1 MFTER
6 KIEKF
11 QQTISGLPDTP
22 NLSAAELKRRFDACP
37 EELRAALNGV
47 CDDGAA
53 LEKRMDAY
61 RAETFE
67 GEITRDML
75 APAVQSEISGKA
87 EQTALDTKADQ
98 TELNAANAAISQ
110 MQTQITAKCSLICG
124 EYTGDGT
131 ESKTIELG
139 VQPKAVFVYPT
150 ESAYVDRDGGEFHS
164 GLAFPGYPVTCPYGT
179 DTPYMVLEVTAT
191 GFKVYYREWDDI
203 DLNSNAKFRYLAFV

>member
-37 EELRAALNGV
+37 EELRQALNGV

-67 GEITRDML
+67 GEITRSML
-75 APAVQSEISGKA
+75 APAVREELGGKA
-87 EQTALDTKADQ
+87 DAGTND
-98 TELNAANAAISQ
+98 AAHEAFSA
-110 MQTQITAKCSLICG
+110 QIAKKCEVYFG
-124 EYTGDGT
+124 TYTGDG
-131 ESKTIELG
+131 EANRVIELG
-139 VQPKAVFVYPT
+139 FRPVAAIILCEESFFALKTQTYTCVQNTDVTTTASAMAENGLHVGTTEKDSRYPSSNT
-150 ESAYVDRDGGEFHS
+150 
-164 GLAFPGYPVTCPYGT
+164 
-179 DTPYMVLEVTAT
+179 
-191 GFKVYYREWDDI
+191 
-203 DLNSNAKFRYLAFV
+203 NAKGKTYEYIAFKA

>member
-11 QQTISGLPDTP
+11 QQTVSALPDTP
-22 NLSAAELKRRFDACP
+22 NLSASAELKRRFDACP

-75 APAVQSEISGKA
+75 APAVRGEFPEKRT
-87 EQTALDTKADQ
+87 QTACRTNRRARMKTDKTLQTADRKKVRSSVG
-98 TELNAANAAISQ
+98 T
-110 MQTQITAKCSLICG
+110 
-124 EYTGDGT
+124 YTGNGT
-131 ESKTIELG
+131 ASQIITLG
-139 VQPKAVFVYPT
+139 FTSECCDFA
-150 ESAYVDRDGGEFHS
+150 SRS
-164 GLAFPGYPVTCPYGT
+164 GSQLSSGST
-179 DTPYMVLEVTAT
+179 M
-191 GFKVYYREWDDI
+191 
-203 DLNSNAKFRYLAFV
+203 

>member
-11 QQTISGLPDTP
+11 QQTVSALPDTP

-37 EELRAALNGV
+37 EELRTALNGV

-75 APAVQSEISGKA
+75 APAVRDELSGKA
-87 EQTALDTKADQ
+87 EQTAL
-98 TELNAANAAISQ
+98 AAETAARENLAETVAQ
-110 MQTQITAKCSLICG
+110 KCECYFG
-124 EYTGDGT
+124 TYTGDGKAT
-131 ESKTIELG
+131 QFINLG
-139 VQPKAVFVYPT
+139 FTPKAVICLLSGSRWV
-150 ESAYVDRDGGEFHS
+150 SGNYVNGGIALQNAPAGGTS
-164 GLAFPGYPVTCPYGT
+164 GYITIVENGF
-179 DTPYMVLEVTAT
+179 EVTY
-191 GFKVYYREWDDI
+191 KKNVDI
-203 DLNSNAKFRYLAFV
+203 LVNSLNSVFYFIAFH

>member
-37 EELRAALNGV
+37 EELRKALNGV

-75 APAVQSEISGKA
+75 APAVRDELSGKA
-87 EQTALDTKADQ
+87 EQTAL
-98 TELNAANAAISQ
+98 AAETAARENLAETVAQKCEILLGTYTGNGAESQ
-110 MQTQITAKCSLICG
+110 MIP
-124 EYTGDGT
+124 
-131 ESKTIELG
+131 LG
-139 VQPKAVFVYPT
+139 FTPKAVLVLH
-150 ESAYVDRDGGEFHS
+150 GGTRVADTNFGYG
-164 GLAFPGYPVTCPYGT
+164 GLAFA
-179 DTPYMVLEVTAT
+179 DTPAAYSSYVCVTVVKN
-191 GFKVYYREWDDI
+191 GFTVRYHHNTYVHANMNGEKYT
-203 DLNSNAKFRYLAFV
+203 YLAFK

>member
-11 QQTISGLPDTP
+11 QQTISALPDTP

-37 EELRAALNGV
+37 EELRKALNGV

-75 APAVQSEISGKA
+75 APAVQGEISGKA
-87 EQTALDTKADQ
+87 EQTALDAETAAREKTDETLQ
-98 TELNAANAAISQ
+98 TAVAKKCEVHVGTYTGNGAASQ
-110 MQTQITAKCSLICG
+110 MIA
-124 EYTGDGT
+124 
-131 ESKTIELG
+131 LG
-139 VQPKAVFVYPT
+139 FTPVAVFCIKEGYQLNSSST
-150 ESAYVDRDGGEFHS
+150 TYGGF
-164 GLAFPGYPVTCPYGT
+164 AV
-179 DTPYMVLEVTAT
+179 T
-191 GFKVYYREWDDI
+191 GFPAKAGSTKLVEIKEGGFIVYESDNRRANGKGILYHYMALR
-203 DLNSNAKFRYLAFV
+203 

>member
-11 QQTISGLPDTP
+11 QQTVSALPDTP

-37 EELRAALNGV
+37 EELRQALNGV

-87 EQTALDTKADQ
+87 EQTAL
-98 TELNAANAAISQ
+98 AAETAARENLAETVAQKCEILLGTFRGNGS
-110 MQTQITAKCSLICG
+110 TQSITLGFRPKVVMVMSTCG
-124 EYTGDGT
+124 LGHYSGVAFDGAPQR
-131 ESKTIELG
+131 ENQIII
-139 VQPKAVFVYPT
+139 
-150 ESAYVDRDGGEFHS
+150 
-164 GLAFPGYPVTCPYGT
+164 T
-179 DTPYMVLEVTAT
+179 DT
-191 GFKVYYREWDDI
+191 GFQVKYEQNYDGVNQSDVDQ
-203 DLNSNAKFRYLAFV
+203 RYLAFRT

>member
-37 EELRAALNGV
+37 EELRQALNGV

-75 APAVQSEISGKA
+75 APAVREELSGKA
-87 EQTALDTKADQ
+87 DADTNNTAHEAFS
-98 TELNAANAAISQ
+98 A
-110 MQTQITAKCSLICG
+110 QIAQKCEVYFG
-124 EYTGDGT
+124 TYTGDGKAT
-131 ESKTIELG
+131 QFINLG
-139 VQPKAVFVYPT
+139 FTPKAVICLL
-150 ESAYVDRDGGEFHS
+150 SGSRWISGNYVQGGIALQNAPAGGTS
-164 GLAFPGYPVTCPYGT
+164 GYITIVENGF
-179 DTPYMVLEVTAT
+179 EVTYQ
-191 GFKVYYREWDDI
+191 KNVDI
-203 DLNSNAKFRYLAFV
+203 RVNSLNSVFYFIAFH

>member
-37 EELRAALNGV
+37 EELRKALNGA

-75 APAVQSEISGKA
+75 APAVREELSGKA
-87 EQTALDTKADQ
+87 DADTNNTAHEAFS
-98 TELNAANAAISQ
+98 A
-110 MQTQITAKCSLICG
+110 QIAQKCEVYFG
-124 EYTGDGT
+124 TYTGDGA
-131 ESKTIELG
+131 ENRLISLG
-139 VQPKAVFVYPT
+139 FTPKAVLVFDSNGRT
-150 ESAYVDRDGGEFHS
+150 LCDRDYCG
-164 GLAFPGYPVTCPYGT
+164 GLALPEHPVANGNLMVLKIEKNGFRVYYQYVSGNYSTYNTNGT
-179 DTPYMVLEVTAT
+179 D
-191 GFKVYYREWDDI
+191 KQYYYI
-203 DLNSNAKFRYLAFV
+203 AFR

>member
-11 QQTISGLPDTP
+11 QQTISALPDTP

-37 EELRAALNGV
+37 EELRKALNGV

-75 APAVQSEISGKA
+75 APAVRDELSGKA
-87 EQTALDTKADQ
+87 EQTALNAETAAREQ
-98 TELNAANAAISQ
+98 TDAVVAQ
-110 MQTQITAKCSLICG
+110 KCEILLG
-124 EYTGDGT
+124 TYTGNGAASR
-131 ESKTIELG
+131 EISLG
-139 VQPKAVFVYPT
+139 ITPKAVIVFHNGTRTGDSNFGWRYGGCGHASQVGFFHLRY
-150 ESAYVDRDGGEFHS
+150 ADGNRLQG
-164 GLAFPGYPVTCPYGT
+164 
-179 DTPYMVLEVTAT
+179 VLQRQ
-191 GFKVYYREWDDI
+191 KRQPQQHLQHQI
-203 DLNSNAKFRYLAFV
+203 

>member
-11 QQTISGLPDTP
+11 KQTISALPDTP
-22 NLSAAELKRRFDACP
+22 NVSAAELKRRFDACP
-37 EELRAALNGV
+37 EELRQALNGV

-87 EQTALDTKADQ
+87 EQSALDAET
-98 TELNAANAAISQ
+98 AAREKTDAAV
-110 MQTQITAKCSLICG
+110 AKKCEIHVG
-124 EYTGDGT
+124 TYTGNGAASRMIT
-131 ESKTIELG
+131 LG
-139 VQPKAVFVYPT
+139 FTPVAVFCIKEGYQLNYSSST
-150 ESAYVDRDGGEFHS
+150 YGGF
-164 GLAFPGYPVTCPYGT
+164 AV
-179 DTPYMVLEVTAT
+179 T
-191 GFKVYYREWDDI
+191 GFPAKAGSTKLVEIKEGGFLVYESDNRRANGQGILYHYMALR
-203 DLNSNAKFRYLAFV
+203 

>member
-11 QQTISGLPDTP
+11 QQTVSALPDTP

-75 APAVQSEISGKA
+75 APAVRGEISGKA
-87 EQTALDTKADQ
+87 DAGTND
-98 TELNAANAAISQ
+98 AAHEVFSA
-110 MQTQITAKCSLICG
+110 QIAKKCEVYFG
-124 EYTGDGT
+124 TYTGDGKAT
-131 ESKTIELG
+131 QFINLG
-139 VQPKAVFVYPT
+139 FTPKAVICLLSGSRWV
-150 ESAYVDRDGGEFHS
+150 SGNYVNGGIALQNAPAGGTS
-164 GLAFPGYPVTCPYGT
+164 GYITIVENGF
-179 DTPYMVLEVTAT
+179 EVTY
-191 GFKVYYREWDDI
+191 KKNVDI
-203 DLNSNAKFRYLAFV
+203 LVNSLNSVFYFIAFH

>member
-11 QQTISGLPDTP
+11 QQTISALPDTP

-87 EQTALDTKADQ
+87 EQTALAAETAAREQ
-98 TELNAANAAISQ
+98 TDAAVAQ
-110 MQTQITAKCSLICG
+110 KCECHFG
-124 EYTGDGT
+124 TYTGDGKAT
-131 ESKTIELG
+131 QLIHLGFRPRLVLVTRPARPVQDGLYYYGGIALENAPAGGTSGYITIVENG
-139 VQPKAVFVYPT
+139 FEITYKKN
-150 ESAYVDRDGGEFHS
+150 VDILVNS
-164 GLAFPGYPVTCPYGT
+164 
-179 DTPYMVLEVTAT
+179 
-191 GFKVYYREWDDI
+191 
-203 DLNSNAKFRYLAFV
+203 LNSVFYFIAFH